1 MIPVGPKPDNFGD
14 GLVWSN
20 PIFDANNIQQIGTDQ
35 GKRITIYLQRS
46 QEIALELWWVPHGNA
61 VG

>member
-35 GKRITIYLQRS
+35 GKRINIYLQRS
-46 QEIALELWWVPHGNA
+46 QEIALEL
-61 VG
+61 